1 MAINRKHQTAAVRF
15 GPVLLVLFLCFAIG
29 GTGVGYV
36 WQKKSIEKLALQR
49 KRCER
54 KLDMLQKRNQEHR
67 SNYERHTSPVELEIK
82 VEELRLGLIKPEP
95 GQVRVLF
102 EPMPN
107 IPETIKVRTPNS
119 NKEKFNESSE
129 TMIAVQ
135 TLNNNNYIP

>member
-15 GPVLLVLFLCFAIG
+15 GPVLLVLFLCFSIG

-36 WQKKSIEKLALQR
+36 WQKKSIEKLAVQR
-49 KRCER
+49 KQCER
-54 KLDMLQKRNQEHR
+54 KLDLLQKRNQDLR
-67 SNYERHTSPVELEIK
+67 STYERHTSPLALERK
-82 VEELRLGLIKPEP
+82 VEELKLGLIKPEP

-102 EPMPN
+102 EPMPV

-119 NKEKFNESSE
+119 NKEKYNESSE